1 MTKSDEYNHLLKRSM
16 EFYESASILFNRG
29 FYGLTAFCLE
39 QALQLFLRAQL
50 LKLGVVYPRT
60 HSLRR
65 LLDLLIKI
73 VEEKAGKIKE
83 ILNKYSL
90 ELASLEDAYITS
102 RYIPREFR
110 REEVLRLRNV
120 VEEVMGVVRQV
131 VD

>member
-1 MTKSDEYNHLLKRSM
+1 M
-16 EFYESASILFNRG
+16 
-29 FYGLTAFCLE
+29 
-39 QALQLFLRAQL
+39 
-50 LKLGVVYPRT
+50 
-60 HSLRR
+60 RR

-110 REEVLRLRNV
+110 REEVLRLRNL
-120 VEEVMGVVRQV
+120 VEEIMGVVRQA